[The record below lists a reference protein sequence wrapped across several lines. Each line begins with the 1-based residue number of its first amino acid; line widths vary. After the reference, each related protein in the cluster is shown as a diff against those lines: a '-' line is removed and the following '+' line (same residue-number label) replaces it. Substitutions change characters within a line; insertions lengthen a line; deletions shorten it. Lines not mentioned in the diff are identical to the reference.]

1 MAVSTLNQKRLNKRT
16 LNLKTIPWLTLWSI
30 GVYAILFAPVAVI
43 VLFSFNDSQSRFNLI
58 WHGFTLKNWLNPF
71 ADPTLAQAF
80 FTSLALALLA
90 TCLCILLAL
99 PMTMALER
107 FRIRGASGLEM
118 LLVLPLTLPEVVL
131 GASLLLLFVQ
141 LRLPPGPV
149 ALVIAHTLFC
159 LSYTAMALKAR
170 LGGHDWTLE
179 EAAADLGANPL
190 RIFTQITLPRL
201 APGLLSAGLLSLSIS
216 MDDYVVSSITA
227 GSVVTFPLRIAGAFQ
242 RQISPQIHVLSTMVL
257 LISLVALVLSCREP
271 EGRTNSS
278 TVGTGG
284 D

>member
-1 MAVSTLNQKRLNKRT
+1 MIMNS
-16 LNLKTIPWLTLWSI
+16 KTIRRKIAGIPWLTLWSI
-30 GVYAILFAPVAVI
+30 AVYSLLFAPVLVI
-43 VLFSFNDSQSRFNLI
+43 VLFSFNAPRSRFNLI
-58 WHGFTLKNWLNPF
+58 WEGITLNNWLHPF

-80 FTSLALALLA
+80 FTSLGLALLA
-90 TCLCILLAL
+90 TFLCILLAL

-107 FRIRGASGLEM
+107 FRIRGASGMEM

-141 LRLPPGPV
+141 LRIPPGPL
-149 ALVIAHTLFC
+149 ALVISHTLFC

-170 LGGHDWTLE
+170 LGGHDWSLE
-179 EAAADLGANPL
+179 EAAADLGASPIQ
-190 RIFTQITLPRL
+190 IFAKITLPRL

-242 RQISPQIHVLSTMVL
+242 REISPQIHVLSTMVL
-257 LISLVALVLSCREP
+257 IISLIALVLSCRDSD
-271 EGRTNSS
+271 SS
-278 TVGTGG
+278 ERVRQS
-284 D
+284 

>member
-1 MAVSTLNQKRLNKRT
+1 MTSLMQKLRHLQASM
-16 LNLKTIPWLTLWSI
+16 LTLWSLA
-30 GVYAILFAPVAVI
+30 VYGILFAPVLVI
-43 VLFSFNDSQSRFNLI
+43 VLFSFNEPQSRFNLI

-71 ADPTLAQAF
+71 SDPTLAQAF
-80 FTSLALALLA
+80 FTSLGLALLA
-90 TCLCILLAL
+90 TVLCILLAL

-107 FRIRGASGLEM
+107 FRIKGASGMQL
-118 LLVLPLTLPEVVL
+118 LLVLPLTMPEVVL

-141 LRLPPGPV
+141 MRIPPGPL

-170 LGGHDWTLE
+170 LGGHDWSLE
-179 EAAADLGANPL
+179 EAAADLGASPW
-190 RIFTQITLPRL
+190 RIFARITLPRL

-242 RQISPQIHVLSTMVL
+242 REISPQIHVLSTIVL
-257 LISLVALVLSCREP
+257 ILSLIALVLSCREP
-271 EGRTNSS
+271 QDSRQGS
-278 TVGTGG
+278 
-284 D
+284 

>member
-1 MAVSTLNQKRLNKRT
+1 METLKPSQNRLQA
-16 LNLKTIPWLTLWSI
+16 PWLALWSLA
-30 GVYAILFAPVAVI
+30 VYALLFAPVAVI
-43 VLFSFNDSQSRFNLI
+43 VLFSFNAPQSRFNLV
-58 WHGFTLKNWLNPF
+58 WHSFTLKNWLNPF

-80 FTSLALALLA
+80 FTSLGLALLS
-90 TCLCILLAL
+90 TLLCILLAL

-107 FRIRGASGLEM
+107 FHIRGASAMEL

-141 LRLPPGPV
+141 LRVPPGPL

-170 LGGHDWTLE
+170 LGGHDWSLE
-179 EAAADLGANPL
+179 EAAADLGASPF
-190 RIFTQITLPRL
+190 RIFSKITLPRL

-227 GSVVTFPLRIAGAFQ
+227 GSVITFPIRIAGAFQ
-242 RQISPQIHVLSTMVL
+242 REISPQIHVLSTII
-257 LISLVALVLSCREP
+257 LICSLIALVLSCRESKAD
-271 EGRTNSS
+271 TKLS
-278 TVGTGG
+278 
-284 D
+284 

>member
-1 MAVSTLNQKRLNKRT
+1 MLSFILSLLRRLQRSA
-16 LNLKTIPWLTLWSI
+16 LLIWSLL
-30 GVYAILFAPVAVI
+30 VYAILFAPVLVI
-43 VLFSFNDSQSRFNLI
+43 VLFSFNAPQSRFNLI
-58 WHGFTLKNWLNPF
+58 WHGFTLKNWLHPF

-80 FTSLALALLA
+80 FTSLGLAMLA

-107 FRIRGASGLEM
+107 FRIRGASGMQM
-118 LLVLPLTLPEVVL
+118 LLVLPLTMPEVVL

-141 LRLPPGPV
+141 IRIPPGPV
-149 ALVIAHTLFC
+149 ALVISHTLFC

-179 EAAADLGANPL
+179 EAAADLGASPL
-190 RIFTQITLPRL
+190 RVFLRITVPRL

-242 RQISPQIHVLSTMVL
+242 REISPQIHVLSTMVL
-257 LISLVALVLSCREP
+257 LVSLLALVLSCREP
-271 EGRTNSS
+271 EGAPQKP
-278 TVGTGG
+278 
-284 D
+284 

>member
-1 MAVSTLNQKRLNKRT
+1 MKSLATKSRQLQGSIL
-16 LNLKTIPWLTLWSI
+16 TIWSLI
-30 GVYAILFAPVAVI
+30 VYGILFAPVLVI
-43 VLFSFNDSQSRFNLI
+43 VLFSFNASKSRFNLI
-58 WHGFTLKNWLNPF
+58 WDGFTFKNWLNPF

-80 FTSLALALLA
+80 FTSLGLALLA
-90 TCLCILLAL
+90 TLLCILLAL

-107 FRIRGASGLEM
+107 FRIKGASGMEL
-118 LLVLPLTLPEVVL
+118 LLVLPLTMPEVVL

-141 LRLPPGPV
+141 MRIPPGPL
-149 ALVIAHTLFC
+149 ALVISHTLFC

-179 EAAADLGANPL
+179 EAAADLGASPL
-190 RIFTQITLPRL
+190 RTFVQITLPRL

-242 RQISPQIHVLSTMVL
+242 REISPQIHVLSTMVL
-257 LISLVALVLSCREP
+257 LISLVALVLSCRDSDD
-271 EGRTNSS
+271 GHSS
-278 TVGTGG
+278 KQS
-284 D
+284 

>member
-1 MAVSTLNQKRLNKRT
+1 MTSLMQKLRRLQASM
-16 LNLKTIPWLTLWSI
+16 LTLWSLA
-30 GVYAILFAPVAVI
+30 VYGILFAPVLVI
-43 VLFSFNDSQSRFNLI
+43 VLFSFNKPQSRFNLI

-71 ADPTLAQAF
+71 SDPTLAQAF
-80 FTSLALALLA
+80 FTSLGLALLA
-90 TCLCILLAL
+90 TVLCILLAL

-107 FRIRGASGLEM
+107 FRIKGASGMQL
-118 LLVLPLTLPEVVL
+118 LLVLPLTMPEVVL

-141 LRLPPGPV
+141 MRIPPGPL

-170 LGGHDWTLE
+170 LGGHDWSLE
-179 EAAADLGANPL
+179 EAAADLGASPW
-190 RIFTQITLPRL
+190 RIFARITLPRL

-242 RQISPQIHVLSTMVL
+242 REISPQIHVLSTIVL
-257 LISLVALVLSCREP
+257 ILSLIALVLSCREP
-271 EGRTNSS
+271 QDSRQGS
-278 TVGTGG
+278 
-284 D
+284 

>member
-1 MAVSTLNQKRLNKRT
+1 MNTVIARRKLAN
-16 LNLKTIPWLTLWSI
+16 IPWLTLWSLA
-30 GVYAILFAPVAVI
+30 VYSLLFAPVLVI
-43 VLFSFNDSQSRFNLI
+43 VLFSFNAPRSRFNLI
-58 WHGFTLKNWLNPF
+58 WEGFTLRNWLHPF

-80 FTSLALALLA
+80 FTSLGLALLA
-90 TCLCILLAL
+90 TFLCILLAL

-107 FRIRGASGLEM
+107 FRIRGASGMEM

-141 LRLPPGPV
+141 LRIPPGPF

-170 LGGHDWTLE
+170 LGGHDWSLE
-179 EAAADLGANPL
+179 EAAADLGASPL
-190 RIFTQITLPRL
+190 QIFAKITLPRL

-242 RQISPQIHVLSTMVL
+242 REISPQIHVLSTMVL
-257 LISLVALVLSCREP
+257 IISLAALVLSCREGDSS
-271 EGRTNSS
+271 GR
-278 TVGTGG
+278 
-284 D
+284 

>member
-1 MAVSTLNQKRLNKRT
+1 MKQLARHSRAIQSGLFTAWSMA
-16 LNLKTIPWLTLWSI
+16 
-30 GVYAILFAPVAVI
+30 VYAILFAPVLVI
-43 VLFSFNDSQSRFNLI
+43 VLFSFNAPTSRFNLI
-58 WHGFTLKNWLNPF
+58 WQGFTLRNWLNPF

-80 FTSLALALLA
+80 FTSLGLALLA
-90 TCLCILLAL
+90 TLLCILLAL

-107 FRIRGASGLEM
+107 FRIKGASGMEL
-118 LLVLPLTLPEVVL
+118 LLVLPLTMPEVVL

-141 LRLPPGPV
+141 IRIPPGPL

-179 EAAADLGANPL
+179 EAAADLGASPL
-190 RIFTQITLPRL
+190 RVFVQVTLPRL

-242 RQISPQIHVLSTMVL
+242 REISPQIHVLSTMVL
-257 LISLVALVLSCREP
+257 IISLAALILSCREDERQP
-271 EGRTNSS
+271 NTTEE
-278 TVGTGG
+278 
-284 D
+284 

>member
-1 MAVSTLNQKRLNKRT
+1 MTLARFLSKRFNA
-16 LNLKTIPWLTLWSI
+16 KTFPWLTIWSL

-43 VLFSFNDSQSRFNLI
+43 VLFSFNAPTSRFNLV
-58 WHGFTLKNWLNPF
+58 WHGFTLKNWLHPF
-71 ADPTLAQAF
+71 SDPTLAQAF
-80 FTSLALALLA
+80 FTSLGLALLA
-90 TCLCILLAL
+90 TGLCILHAL

-107 FRIRGASGLEM
+107 FRIRGASGLEL

-141 LRLPPGPV
+141 FRLPPGPV
-149 ALVIAHTLFC
+149 ALVISHTLFC

-179 EAAADLGANPL
+179 EAAADLGASPL
-190 RIFTQITLPRL
+190 RIFSSITLPRL

-216 MDDYVVSSITA
+216 MDDNVVSSITA

-242 RQISPQIHVLSTMVL
+242 REISPQIHVLSTMVL
-257 LISLVALVLSCREP
+257 LISLVALVLSCRDTE
-271 EGRTNSS
+271 ESRSS
-278 TVGTGG
+278 
-284 D
+284 